1 MSEDAPKFLAISWH
15 RLRGRGFC
23 AIVECDKERNR
34 DDSGLRGLVVFIDGE
49 PFECIGVER
58 HLPAFPI
65 QPGERIG
72 LLVREWKQP

>member
-1 MSEDAPKFLAISWH
+1 MSI
-15 RLRGRGFC
+15 
-23 AIVECDKERNR
+23 
-34 DDSGLRGLVVFIDGE
+34 E